1 MNYALLALT
10 ATQIVIIA
18 VCAFVGV
25 ALIAT
30 AAIAGIVRSM
40 KEKKHPAAPAAQEP
54 AEQPAQPAE
63 QTPEE
68 ESVPEEVKAEEVPVV
83 ETPEEELPA
92 PEEVK
97 AEEVPAVEEPE
108 EEAAPEEVKAEE
120 VPVVEEPE
128 EELPAPE
135 EVKAE
140 EVPVVEA
147 LEEELPAPEEVK
159 AEEVPAAEE
168 PEEASAPEEAKAEEV
183 PVVEEPEEEV
193 APEEVKAEEVPVV
206 EEPEEELPAPEEV
219 KAEEVPVVETPE
231 EELPT
236 PEEVKAEEVPAVEEP
251 EEAQAPADGTTRVIY
266 TNDDGWYVNVRYDK
280 SFEAKLIQGDEKL
293 KNYYSELKNELLSY
307 KKVTARK
314 SWQHEAFRRGRTT
327 VAKLVIRGKTLRL
340 YLALEPML
348 YEESKYLVEDAS
360 EHAKFA
366 KTPLLY
372 RIKNDRRCR
381 YAKDLIAAA
390 MASAEALRGD
400 DQNEDYASVP
410 YESTDDLIAQGL
422 VRIIEVRR
430 RKDGA
435 GGIVPPADEEY
446 EEDEED
452 EEPLAPEEEEPAE
465 PVALAPRPVTALT
478 VQDVQEEHRVSVS
491 AADTLMA
498 DEEAEGLVSE
508 AERVSDKRRQT
519 IVNID
524 TLSEYFSD
532 GERVGIEEMKE
543 RIPFF
548 NKKATYVKVLA
559 RGVLTKTLEV
569 EADDFSLDAV
579 KMIALLGGKI
589 YRTRK

>member
-30 AAIAGIVRSM
+30 AAIAGIARSM

-54 AEQPAQPAE
+54 AEQPAQSAE

-68 ESVPEEVKAEEVPVV
+68 EAVPEGVKAEEVPVV
-83 ETPEEELPA
+83 EEPEEELP
-92 PEEVK
+92 
-97 AEEVPAVEEPE
+97 
-108 EEAAPEEVKAEE
+108 APEEVKAEE

-140 EVPVVEA
+140 EVPIVEA
-147 LEEELPAPEEVK
+147 
-159 AEEVPAAEE
+159 
-168 PEEASAPEEAKAEEV
+168 
-183 PVVEEPEEEV
+183 PEEEV

-206 EEPEEELPAPEEV
+206 EAPEEELPAPEEV
-219 KAEEVPVVETPE
+219 KAEEVPVVKT
-231 EELPT
+231 
-236 PEEVKAEEVPAVEEP
+236 P

-519 IVNID
+519 IVNLD

-543 RIPFF
+543 RNFTFDCRKMCYCCQIHSLL
-548 NKKATYVKVLA
+548 NRVGAKQSKTC
-559 RGVLTKTLEV
+559 LTAGHNIGMVTKN
-569 EADDFSLDAV
+569 
-579 KMIALLGGKI
+579 
-589 YRTRK
+589 RKCMCC

>member
-30 AAIAGIVRSM
+30 AAIAGIARSM
-40 KEKKHPAAPAAQEP
+40 KEKKHPAALAREP

-68 ESVPEEVKAEEVPVV
+68 ELPALEEVKAEEVPVV
-83 ETPEEELPA
+83 EEPEEELP
-92 PEEVK
+92 
-97 AEEVPAVEEPE
+97 
-108 EEAAPEEVKAEE
+108 APEEVKAEE

-128 EELPAPE
+128 EELPAPEEVKAEEVPVVEEPEEELPAPEEVKAEEVPVVEEPEEVLPAPE

-168 PEEASAPEEAKAEEV
+168 S
-183 PVVEEPEEEV
+183 
-193 APEEVKAEEVPVV
+193 
-206 EEPEEELPAPEEV
+206 EEELPAPEEV
-219 KAEEVPVVETPE
+219 KAEEVPVVET
-231 EELPT
+231 
-236 PEEVKAEEVPAVEEP
+236 P

-465 PVALAPRPVTALT
+465 SVALAPRPVTALT

-589 YRTRK
+589 YRTKK

>member
-30 AAIAGIVRSM
+30 AAIAGIARSM
-40 KEKKHPAAPAAQEP
+40 KEKKHPAALAQEP

-68 ESVPEEVKAEEVPVV
+68 ESVPEEAKAEEVPAVEEPEEKLPAPEEVKAEEVSAVEEPEEELPAPEEVKAEEVPVV

-97 AEEVPAVEEPE
+97 AEEVPVVEEPE
-108 EEAAPEEVKAEE
+108 EELPAPEEVKAEEVPAAEEPEEESAPEEVKAEE

-140 EVPVVEA
+140 EVPV
-147 LEEELPAPEEVK
+147 
-159 AEEVPAAEE
+159 
-168 PEEASAPEEAKAEEV
+168 
-183 PVVEEPEEEV
+183 
-193 APEEVKAEEVPVV
+193 
-206 EEPEEELPAPEEV
+206 
-219 KAEEVPVVETPE
+219 
-231 EELPT
+231 
-236 PEEVKAEEVPAVEEP
+236 VEEP

-435 GGIVPPADEEY
+435 GGIIPPADEEY

>member
-1 MNYALLALT
+1 MNYALLVLT

-30 AAIAGIVRSM
+30 AAIAGIARSM
-40 KEKKHPAAPAAQEP
+40 KEKKHPAALAQEP

-83 ETPEEELPA
+83 E
-92 PEEVK
+92 
-97 AEEVPAVEEPE
+97 
-108 EEAAPEEVKAEE
+108 
-120 VPVVEEPE
+120 EPE
-128 EELPAPE
+128 EELP
-135 EVKAE
+135 
-140 EVPVVEA
+140 
-147 LEEELPAPEEVK
+147 
-159 AEEVPAAEE
+159 
-168 PEEASAPEEAKAEEV
+168 
-183 PVVEEPEEEV
+183 

-231 EELPT
+231 EELPA
-236 PEEVKAEEVPAVEEP
+236 PEEVKAEEVPAVEEPEEELPAPEEVKSEEVPAVEEPEEELPAAEEVKAEEVPVVEEPKEELPAPEEVKAEEVPVVETP

-435 GGIVPPADEEY
+435 GGIIPPVDEEY

-452 EEPLAPEEEEPAE
+452 EGPLAPEEEEPAE

>member
-30 AAIAGIVRSM
+30 AAIAGIARSM

-97 AEEVPAVEEPE
+97 AEEVP
-108 EEAAPEEVKAEE
+108 
-120 VPVVEEPE
+120 VVEE
-128 EELPAPE
+128 
-135 EVKAE
+135 
-140 EVPVVEA
+140 
-147 LEEELPAPEEVK
+147 
-159 AEEVPAAEE
+159 
-168 PEEASAPEEAKAEEV
+168 
-183 PVVEEPEEEV
+183 
-193 APEEVKAEEVPVV
+193 
-206 EEPEEELPAPEEV
+206 
-219 KAEEVPVVETPE
+219 PE

-236 PEEVKAEEVPAVEEP
+236 PEEVKAEEVPVVETP
-251 EEAQAPADGTTRVIY
+251 AEAQAPADGTTRVIY

>member
-30 AAIAGIVRSM
+30 AAIAGIARSM

-83 ETPEEELPA
+83 E
-92 PEEVK
+92 
-97 AEEVPAVEEPE
+97 
-108 EEAAPEEVKAEE
+108 
-120 VPVVEEPE
+120 
-128 EELPAPE
+128 
-135 EVKAE
+135 
-140 EVPVVEA
+140 
-147 LEEELPAPEEVK
+147 
-159 AEEVPAAEE
+159 
-168 PEEASAPEEAKAEEV
+168 
-183 PVVEEPEEEV
+183 
-193 APEEVKAEEVPVV
+193 
-206 EEPEEELPAPEEV
+206 EPEEELPAPEEV
-219 KAEEVPVVETPE
+219 KAEEVPVVET
-231 EELPT
+231 
-236 PEEVKAEEVPAVEEP
+236 P

-390 MASAEALRGD
+390 MASSRLLL
-400 DQNEDYASVP
+400 
-410 YESTDDLIAQGL
+410 ESS
-422 VRIIEVRR
+422 
-430 RKDGA
+430 
-435 GGIVPPADEEY
+435 
-446 EEDEED
+446 
-452 EEPLAPEEEEPAE
+452 
-465 PVALAPRPVTALT
+465 PVAAI
-478 VQDVQEEHRVSVS
+478 Q
-491 AADTLMA
+491 
-498 DEEAEGLVSE
+498 
-508 AERVSDKRRQT
+508 
-519 IVNID
+519 
-524 TLSEYFSD
+524 FS
-532 GERVGIEEMKE
+532 RARSPGI
-543 RIPFF
+543 
-548 NKKATYVKVLA
+548 
-559 RGVLTKTLEV
+559 GQ
-569 EADDFSLDAV
+569 
-579 KMIALLGGKI
+579 
-589 YRTRK
+589 

>member
-30 AAIAGIVRSM
+30 AAIAGIARSM
-40 KEKKHPAAPAAQEP
+40 KEKKHPAALAQEP
-54 AEQPAQPAE
+54 VEQPAQPAE

-68 ESVPEEVKAEEVPVV
+68 ESVLEEVKAEEVPVV
-83 ETPEEELPA
+83 ETLEEELPA

-108 EEAAPEEVKAEE
+108 EESAPEEVKAEE

-140 EVPVVEA
+140 EVPIVEA
-147 LEEELPAPEEVK
+147 
-159 AEEVPAAEE
+159 
-168 PEEASAPEEAKAEEV
+168 
-183 PVVEEPEEEV
+183 
-193 APEEVKAEEVPVV
+193 
-206 EEPEEELPAPEEV
+206 PEEELPAPEEV
-219 KAEEVPVVETPE
+219 KAEEVPVVEAPE
-231 EELPT
+231 EEAA
-236 PEEVKAEEVPAVEEP
+236 PEEGKAEEVPAAEEP
-251 EEAQAPADGTTRVIY
+251 QEAPADGTTRVIY

-435 GGIVPPADEEY
+435 GGIVPPVDEEY

>member
-30 AAIAGIVRSM
+30 AAIAGIARSM

-68 ESVPEEVKAEEVPVV
+68 APAPEEAKAEEVPVV
-83 ETPEEELPA
+83 EEPEEELP
-92 PEEVK
+92 
-97 AEEVPAVEEPE
+97 
-108 EEAAPEEVKAEE
+108 APEEVKAEE

-140 EVPVVEA
+140 EVPAAEEP
-147 LEEELPAPEEVK
+147 EEEVASEEVK

-168 PEEASAPEEAKAEEV
+168 
-183 PVVEEPEEEV
+183 
-193 APEEVKAEEVPVV
+193 
-206 EEPEEELPAPEEV
+206 LQ
-219 KAEEVPVVETPE
+219 
-231 EELPT
+231 
-236 PEEVKAEEVPAVEEP
+236 
-251 EEAQAPADGTTRVIY
+251 EAQAPADGTTRVIY

>member
-30 AAIAGIVRSM
+30 AAIAGIARSM
-40 KEKKHPAAPAAQEP
+40 KEKKHPAALAQEP

-83 ETPEEELPA
+83 EAPEEELP
-92 PEEVK
+92 
-97 AEEVPAVEEPE
+97 
-108 EEAAPEEVKAEE
+108 
-120 VPVVEEPE
+120 
-128 EELPAPE
+128 
-135 EVKAE
+135 
-140 EVPVVEA
+140 
-147 LEEELPAPEEVK
+147 
-159 AEEVPAAEE
+159 
-168 PEEASAPEEAKAEEV
+168 
-183 PVVEEPEEEV
+183 

-231 EELPT
+231 ETQAPAA
-236 PEEVKAEEVPAVEEP
+236 EEVKAEEVPAAEEP
-251 EEAQAPADGTTRVIY
+251 QEAPADGTTRVIY

-435 GGIVPPADEEY
+435 GGIIPPADEEY

>member
-30 AAIAGIVRSM
+30 AAIAGIARSM

-68 ESVPEEVKAEEVPVV
+68 EAVPEGVKAEEVPVV
-83 ETPEEELPA
+83 EEPEEELPA

-97 AEEVPAVEEPE
+97 AEEVPVVEEPE
-108 EEAAPEEVKAEE
+108 EELPAPEEVKAEEVPSVEEPEEVLPAPEEVKAEEVPVVEEPEEVLPAPEEAKAEEVPVVEQPEEVLPAPEEVKAEE

-140 EVPVVEA
+140 EVPVVE
-147 LEEELPAPEEVK
+147 E
-159 AEEVPAAEE
+159 
-168 PEEASAPEEAKAEEV
+168 
-183 PVVEEPEEEV
+183 
-193 APEEVKAEEVPVV
+193 
-206 EEPEEELPAPEEV
+206 
-219 KAEEVPVVETPE
+219 PE

-236 PEEVKAEEVPAVEEP
+236 PEEVKAEEVPVVETP

-478 VQDVQEEHRVSVS
+478 VQGVQEEHRVSVS

>member
-30 AAIAGIVRSM
+30 AAIAGIARSM

-68 ESVPEEVKAEEVPVV
+68 EAVPEGVKAEEVPVV
-83 ETPEEELPA
+83 EEPEEELP
-92 PEEVK
+92 
-97 AEEVPAVEEPE
+97 
-108 EEAAPEEVKAEE
+108 APEEVKAEE

-140 EVPVVEA
+140 EVPVVEEPEEETA
-147 LEEELPAPEEVK
+147 PEEVKAEEPEEELPAPEEVK
-159 AEEVPAAEE
+159 AEEVP
-168 PEEASAPEEAKAEEV
+168 
-183 PVVEEPEEEV
+183 VVEEPEEAP
-193 APEEVKAEEVPVV
+193 APEEAKAEEVPVV

-219 KAEEVPVVETPE
+219 KAEEVPVVET
-231 EELPT
+231 
-236 PEEVKAEEVPAVEEP
+236 P

-435 GGIVPPADEEY
+435 GGIIPPADEEY

>member
-30 AAIAGIVRSM
+30 AAIAGIARSM
-40 KEKKHPAAPAAQEP
+40 KEKKHPAALAQEP

-68 ESVPEEVKAEEVPVV
+68 APALEEVKAEEGPVV
-83 ETPEEELPA
+83 EEPKEELPA

-97 AEEVPAVEEPE
+97 AEEVPVVEEPE
-108 EEAAPEEVKAEE
+108 EELPAPEEVKVEEVPVVEAPEEELSAPEEVKAEE
-120 VPVVEEPE
+120 VPVVETPE

-168 PEEASAPEEAKAEEV
+168 PEEA
-183 PVVEEPEEEV
+183 
-193 APEEVKAEEVPVV
+193 
-206 EEPEEELPAPEEV
+206 PAPEEV
-219 KAEEVPVVETPE
+219 KAEEVPVVET
-231 EELPT
+231 
-236 PEEVKAEEVPAVEEP
+236 P

-435 GGIVPPADEEY
+435 GGIIPPADEEY

-508 AERVSDKRRQT
+508 TERVSDKRRQT

>member
-30 AAIAGIVRSM
+30 AAIAGIARSM
-40 KEKKHPAAPAAQEP
+40 KEKKHPAALAQEP

-68 ESVPEEVKAEEVPVV
+68 ES
-83 ETPEEELPA
+83 A

-108 EEAAPEEVKAEE
+108 EELPAPEEVKAEE

-128 EELPAPE
+128 EELPAPEEVKAEEVPAAEEPEEESAPEEVKAEEVPVVEEPEEELPAPEEVKAEEVPVVEEPEEVLPAPE

-168 PEEASAPEEAKAEEV
+168 S
-183 PVVEEPEEEV
+183 
-193 APEEVKAEEVPVV
+193 
-206 EEPEEELPAPEEV
+206 EEELPAPEEV

-231 EELPT
+231 ET
-236 PEEVKAEEVPAVEEP
+236 
-251 EEAQAPADGTTRVIY
+251 QAPADGTTRVIY

>member
-30 AAIAGIVRSM
+30 AAIAGIARSM

-68 ESVPEEVKAEEVPVV
+68 
-83 ETPEEELPA
+83 A
-92 PEEVK
+92 P
-97 AEEVPAVEEPE
+97 
-108 EEAAPEEVKAEE
+108 APEEVKAEE

-140 EVPVVEA
+140 EVP
-147 LEEELPAPEEVK
+147 
-159 AEEVPAAEE
+159 AAEE
-168 PEEASAPEEAKAEEV
+168 PEEASAPEEVKAEEVPAVEEPEEESVPEDVKAEEV

-193 APEEVKAEEVPVV
+193 APEEVKAEEVPVVETPEEELPAPEEVKAEEVPVV

-231 EELPT
+231 ET
-236 PEEVKAEEVPAVEEP
+236 
-251 EEAQAPADGTTRVIY
+251 QAPADGTTRVIY

>member
-30 AAIAGIVRSM
+30 AAIAGIARSM

-68 ESVPEEVKAEEVPVV
+68 EAVPEEVKAEEVPAVEEPEEELPAPEEVKAEEVPAAEEPEEESAPEEVKTEEVPVV
-83 ETPEEELPA
+83 EAPEEELPA

-108 EEAAPEEVKAEE
+108 EELPAPEEVKAEE

-128 EELPAPE
+128 EELPA
-135 EVKAE
+135 
-140 EVPVVEA
+140 
-147 LEEELPAPEEVK
+147 L
-159 AEEVPAAEE
+159 
-168 PEEASAPEEAKAEEV
+168 
-183 PVVEEPEEEV
+183 
-193 APEEVKAEEVPVV
+193 EEVKAEEVPVV

-231 EELPT
+231 ET
-236 PEEVKAEEVPAVEEP
+236 
-251 EEAQAPADGTTRVIY
+251 QAPADGTTRVIY

-435 GGIVPPADEEY
+435 GGIIPPVDEEY

-589 YRTRK
+589 YRTKK

>member
-30 AAIAGIVRSM
+30 AAIAGIARSM

-68 ESVPEEVKAEEVPVV
+68 
-83 ETPEEELPA
+83 TPA

-108 EEAAPEEVKAEE
+108 EELPAPEGVKAEE

-135 EVKAE
+135 E
-140 EVPVVEA
+140 
-147 LEEELPAPEEVK
+147 
-159 AEEVPAAEE
+159 
-168 PEEASAPEEAKAEEV
+168 AKAEEV
-183 PVVEEPEEEV
+183 PVVEEPEEELP

-219 KAEEVPVVETPE
+219 KAEEVPVVET
-231 EELPT
+231 
-236 PEEVKAEEVPAVEEP
+236 P

-435 GGIVPPADEEY
+435 GGIIPPADEEY

>member
-30 AAIAGIVRSM
+30 AAIAGIARSM

-54 AEQPAQPAE
+54 AEQPAQSAE

-68 ESVPEEVKAEEVPVV
+68 EAVPEGVKAEEVPVV
-83 ETPEEELPA
+83 EEPEEELP
-92 PEEVK
+92 
-97 AEEVPAVEEPE
+97 
-108 EEAAPEEVKAEE
+108 APEEVKAEE

-140 EVPVVEA
+140 EVPIVEA
-147 LEEELPAPEEVK
+147 
-159 AEEVPAAEE
+159 
-168 PEEASAPEEAKAEEV
+168 
-183 PVVEEPEEEV
+183 PEEEV

-206 EEPEEELPAPEEV
+206 EAPEEELPAPEEV
-219 KAEEVPVVETPE
+219 KAEEVPVVEALE
-231 EELPT
+231 EEAA
-236 PEEVKAEEVPAVEEP
+236 PEEVKAEEVPVVEAPEEELPAPEEVKAEEVPVVKTP

>member
-1 MNYALLALT
+1 M
-10 ATQIVIIA
+10 
-18 VCAFVGV
+18 
-25 ALIAT
+25 
-30 AAIAGIVRSM
+30 
-40 KEKKHPAAPAAQEP
+40 
-54 AEQPAQPAE
+54 
-63 QTPEE
+63 
-68 ESVPEEVKAEEVPVV
+68 
-83 ETPEEELPA
+83 
-92 PEEVK
+92 
-97 AEEVPAVEEPE
+97 
-108 EEAAPEEVKAEE
+108 
-120 VPVVEEPE
+120 
-128 EELPAPE
+128 
-135 EVKAE
+135 
-140 EVPVVEA
+140 
-147 LEEELPAPEEVK
+147 
-159 AEEVPAAEE
+159 
-168 PEEASAPEEAKAEEV
+168 
-183 PVVEEPEEEV
+183 
-193 APEEVKAEEVPVV
+193 
-206 EEPEEELPAPEEV
+206 
-219 KAEEVPVVETPE
+219 
-231 EELPT
+231 
-236 PEEVKAEEVPAVEEP
+236 
-251 EEAQAPADGTTRVIY
+251 
-266 TNDDGWYVNVRYDK
+266 
-280 SFEAKLIQGDEKL
+280 
-293 KNYYSELKNELLSY
+293 
-307 KKVTARK
+307 TARK

-435 GGIVPPADEEY
+435 GGIVPPVDEEY

-452 EEPLAPEEEEPAE
+452 EEPLVPEEEEPAE

>member
-18 VCAFVGV
+18 VAAFVV
-25 ALIAT
+25 ALIAVG
-30 AAIAGIVRSM
+30 AIVAIARSM
-40 KEKKHPAAPAAQEP
+40 KQKDQPAAPAAQPES
-54 AEQPAQPAE
+54 EKQPAQP
-63 QTPEE
+63 T
-68 ESVPEEVKAEEVPVV
+68 
-83 ETPEEELPA
+83 PA
-92 PEEVK
+92 PV
-97 AEEVPAVEEPE
+97 A
-108 EEAAPEEVKAEE
+108 
-120 VPVVEEPE
+120 EEPE

-140 EVPVVEA
+140 ELPVAEES
-147 LEEELPAPEEVK
+147 EEELPAPQEIK
-159 AEEVPAAEE
+159 AEELPA
-168 PEEASAPEEAKAEEV
+168 S
-183 PVVEEPEEEV
+183 
-193 APEEVKAEEVPVV
+193 
-206 EEPEEELPAPEEV
+206 EEPEEELPAPEEG
-219 KAEEVPVVETPE
+219 KAEELPVAE
-231 EELPT
+231 E
-236 PEEVKAEEVPAVEEP
+236 PEEVKAEELPAAEEP
-251 EEAQAPADGTTRVIY
+251 AQSAPAPVAETAAPAPAPADGTTRVIY

-293 KNYYSELKNELLSY
+293 KSYYSELKNELLSY

-314 SWQHEAFRRGRTT
+314 SWQHESFRRGRTT

-400 DQNEDYASVP
+400 EQSEDYASVP
-410 YESTDDLIAQGL
+410 YESTDELIAQGL

-435 GGIVPPADEEY
+435 GGIVPPADEDY

-452 EEPLAPEEEEPAE
+452 EEPVAPEEDEPAE
-465 PVALAPRPVTALT
+465 APPVAIAPRPVTALT

-498 DEEAEGLVSE
+498 DEKAEELVSE
-508 AERVSDKRRQT
+508 TERVSDKRRQT

-569 EADDFSLDAV
+569 EADDFSLEAV

-589 YRTRK
+589 YRTKK